1 MSALTR
7 EWGFALLAID
17 AATALVRPHLQVMR
31 ASPPAAGE
39 AVRRARSSDL
49 PGGRRCRRSSGL
61 WLLSTGAAVG
71 ALWAP
76 QSRHAGLAGSGL
88 CVEAGGGV
96 VPPAAPHR
104 DVDGWRGTPSRVG
117 RVARCG
123 SCEPG
128 CRVGA
133 HTASDPARKGDLS

>member
-88 CVEAGGGV
+88 CVEAGGRSGAPGRA
-96 VPPAAPHR
+96 PPGRRRVARHAFQ
-104 DVDGWRGTPSRVG
+104 VG

-133 HTASDPARKGDLS
+133 HTASDPAREGDLS